1 MPRLLLPLVA
11 VSALALVGCSS
22 PSPAATPEQTA
33 AVGPALSASVGAA
46 PETSGSAATAEGD
59 PAAPEGYPV
68 SAAVSFPECA
78 ALEGV
83 VAPLTSGLSFDQAVS
98 DAQDQ
103 EDVVVERQ
111 CAWVDGDAT
120 MRLTLSGIEFTPQE
134 LVALSGSRL
143 MVADTAANER
153 GLFVMGVGEPPVL
166 SDAYAGSINVF
177 DRFHTVSV
185 GWSGPDSGFTGQQ
198 AVDAAVAVHEMLRG

>member
-1 MPRLLLPLVA
+1 VPRLLLPLVA

-22 PSPAATPEQTA
+22 PGPAATPEPSA
-33 AVGPALSASVGAA
+33 ALGPAPSASA
-46 PETSGSAATAEGD
+46 PAEPAPSESAATAEGD
-59 PAAPEGYPV
+59 PDAPEGYPV

-78 ALEGV
+78 ALEGA
-83 VAPLTSGLSFDQAVS
+83 VAPLTSGLDFDQAVS
-98 DAQDQ
+98 AAQDQ

-143 MVADTAANER
+143 VVPDAAANER

-166 SDAYAGSINVF
+166 SERYAGSINVF
-177 DRFHTVSV
+177 DQFHTVSV
-185 GWSGPDSGFTGQQ
+185 GWSGRDSGFTGQQ
-198 AVDAAVAVHEMLRG
+198 AVDAAVAVHEILRR